1 MTQTNG
7 LGTPIGVYP
16 QDFSSYKADSTK
28 DAYAELG
35 GKLSNCSIHDV
46 ARGLTSGINK
56 NEMAD
61 LRKSIDKYKSSSNP
75 EVVEYALKM
84 ERHLAKLEEAQKNPT
99 EFHKDDMASKE
110 ESYAEAAKAAGVGS
124 AFSRFVDW
132 CTGRQPTQSDIERFK
147 YIEKERK
154 VQNDNVIDYAV
165 MLQGGDWMD
174 K

>member
-1 MTQTNG
+1 MTQANG
-7 LGTPIGVYP
+7 LGTPVGVYP
-16 QDFSSYKADSTK
+16 QDFSNFKADSTS
-28 DAYAELG
+28 DARNELSS
-35 GKLSNCSIHDV
+35 KLWSCSVHDV

-75 EVVEYALKM
+75 DVVEYALKM
-84 ERHLAKLEEAQKNPT
+84 ERHLAELSEAQSNPT

-147 YIEKERK
+147 YKEEERNLQK
-154 VQNDNVIDYAV
+154 DNVIDYAV
-165 MLQGGDWMD
+165 MLEGGDWMD